1 MSGTIRVLQ
10 LLLIHVLLLLRENGS
25 LCFPPLFNAP
35 EASNIRTLI
44 VFSVVIHSVRCKTYT
59 KH

>member
-25 LCFPPLFNAP
+25 FCFPPLFKAP
-35 EASNIRTLI
+35 EASNTVRTLI
-44 VFSVVIHSVRCKTYT
+44 VFSVVIHSVRCKTY
-59 KH
+59 

>member
-25 LCFPPLFNAP
+25 FCFPSLFKAP

-44 VFSVVIHSVRCKTYT
+44 VFSVVIHSVRCKTY
-59 KH
+59 